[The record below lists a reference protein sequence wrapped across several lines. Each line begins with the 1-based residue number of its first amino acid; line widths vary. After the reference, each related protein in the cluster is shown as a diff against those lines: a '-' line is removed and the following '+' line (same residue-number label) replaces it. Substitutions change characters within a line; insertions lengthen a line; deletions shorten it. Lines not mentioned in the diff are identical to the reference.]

1 METIETHV
9 NIPADRHLVIDL
21 HIPHTIPTGSMDVV
35 LVFHS
40 HKQKKPQSS
49 RILGDFKGKISM
61 ADDFDKPLGDEFW
74 LGESN
79 EIPT

>member
-21 HIPHTIPTGSMDVV
+21 HIPHTIPTGSMDIV

-40 HKQKKPQSS
+40 HKKKPAEFQDSWRFQRKDQDS
-49 RILGDFKGKISM
+49 RRL
-61 ADDFDKPLGDEFW
+61 
-74 LGESN
+74 
-79 EIPT
+79 